1 MTTEPNS
8 SILGIYYSSV
18 KEIQFV
24 QIKGIVLALPKVDI
38 RDNISNLLQDHMIYF
53 NRTASLDEAGGG
65 RT

>member
-1 MTTEPNS
+1 MTTEPIS

-38 RDNISNLLQDHMIYF
+38 RDNISNLLQDDMIYF
-53 NRTASLDEAGGG
+53 NRTASLD
-65 RT
+65 